1 MKILLKFLCFALIA
15 VTALSAEK
23 PASTPAPKAPV
34 IKKVYELPKTG
45 VNQQRSTS
53 GWLNVEAAGRVK
65 THQRQRVGRREKRR
79 LRLIGERDAQR
90 ERAMG
95 GKFAHQSVGQ
105 F

>member
-1 MKILLKFLCFALIA
+1 MPQRFIIRPRSGEIGEAGGIGTEGDGF
-15 VTALSAEK
+15 
-23 PASTPAPKAPV
+23 
-34 IKKVYELPKTG
+34 G
-45 VNQQRSTS
+45 VD
-53 GWLNVEAAGRVK
+53 LDAAVEAAGRVK